1 MLCVSVVEFTARIFT
16 AEEQRVTQRTT
27 DSFFDRLDGLVG
39 SVFRGIVDF
48 LAKLVDKS
56 SLAQAVARRT
66 IVPDRNLMS
75 CALAMA
81 ASDLLAAGFATEG
94 NRALISLLEQ
104 TQEDACI
111 PLKSRLSYAAAGV
124 LSSSRI

>member
-1 MLCVSVVEFTARIFT
+1 
-16 AEEQRVTQRTT
+16 
-27 DSFFDRLDGLVG
+27 
-39 SVFRGIVDF
+39 
-48 LAKLVDKS
+48 
-56 SLAQAVARRT
+56 
-66 IVPDRNLMS
+66 MS
-75 CALAMA
+75 CALALA

-94 NRALISLLEQ
+94 NQALISLLEQ